1 MFGLPLLMDVVVR
14 GIVLGAVSLTTIIV
28 LVRIVG
34 LRSFI
39 EDDGF

>member
-1 MFGLPLLMDVVVR
+1 MLSSEALISAHF
-14 GIVLGAVSLTTIIV
+14 SLTTIIV